1 MPAIDVLA
9 SNRGQ
14 SRTVT
19 VQVKGEARRGGW
31 QTSVT
36 RGARRDPEDA
46 SVRFWISVDLQQA
59 PPRYYVMPE
68 LWIQN
73 DIFETHAAYRHGGRR
88 SGGSDSMHHGIATS
102 RVEQWS
108 DRWDL
113 LGIFDD

>member
-1 MPAIDVLA
+1 
-9 SNRGQ
+9 
-14 SRTVT
+14 
-19 VQVKGEARRGGW
+19 
-31 QTSVT
+31 
-36 RGARRDPEDA
+36 
-46 SVRFWISVDLQQA
+46 
-59 PPRYYVMPE
+59 MPE
-68 LWIQN
+68 WWIQN